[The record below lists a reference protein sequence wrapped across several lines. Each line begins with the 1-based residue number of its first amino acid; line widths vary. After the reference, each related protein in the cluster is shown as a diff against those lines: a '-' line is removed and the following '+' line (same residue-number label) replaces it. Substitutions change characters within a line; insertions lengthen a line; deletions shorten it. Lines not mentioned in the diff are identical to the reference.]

1 VRILGIETSCDET
14 AAAVVEDGHTVLS
27 DVVVSQID
35 IHKRF
40 GGTVPEIASRSH
52 LETLLPVIEDALER
66 ASLGFADID
75 AIAVTHR
82 PGLIGALLV
91 GVAAAKTLA
100 LALGRPLIGIHHIA
114 AHIYASWMQSP
125 SRPQAPFV
133 SLVVSGGHTT
143 LFRMDDPFSAVEIG
157 STIDDAVGEA
167 FDKVA
172 AVLKLG
178 YPGGPIVDKLAREG
192 DPKRFPFKSPL
203 MKKDGLDFTL
213 SGIKTAVL
221 YLVNGMNV
229 RKEALPPD
237 RRQRAR
243 RLRVVPASGRRG
255 AGPRDDERRRLVR
268 CERRAGRRRMRREL
282 GVARS
287 LHAGVRAARPRP
299 APAVAPVVHRQRGD
313 GGRPR
318 VPQVPARRR
327 ERPDARRRGV
337 LTPFQALRASD
348 GVRPR
353 VGGRSDTKL
362 DKRQGAG

>member
-1 VRILGIETSCDET
+1 MRILGIETSCDET
-14 AAAVVEDGHTVLS
+14 AAAVVEDGHIVLS

-52 LETLLPVIEDALER
+52 LETLLPVVEEALES
-66 ASLGFADID
+66 ASLRFTDVD

-91 GVAAAKTLA
+91 GVASAKTLA
-100 LALGRPLIGIHHIA
+100 LALDRPLIGIHHIA
-114 AHIYASWMQSP
+114 AHIYAGWMQSP
-125 SRPQAPFV
+125 TRPQAPFV

-143 LFRMDDPFSAVEIG
+143 LFRMDDPFTAVEIG

-178 YPGGPIVDKLAREG
+178 YPGGPIVDKMAQGG

-203 MKKDGLDFTL
+203 LKKDGLDFTL

-229 RKEALPPD
+229 RKEALPLTEANVKD
-237 RRQRAR
+237 VCASFQHQ
-243 RLRVVPASGRRG
+243 VVEA
-255 AGPRDDERRRLVR
+255 LVR
-268 CERRAGRRRMRREL
+268 GTMNAVAACGASAVVVGGGCAANSQLRERFTQECERRGLGLHLPSRRLSTDNAVMIAGLAFHKVQREGADDL
-282 GVARS
+282 S
-287 LHAGVRAARPRP
+287 LD
-299 APAVAPVVHRQRGD
+299 AVA
-313 GGRPR
+313 
-318 VPQVPARRR
+318 
-327 ERPDARRRGV
+327 
-337 LTPFQALRASD
+337 S
-348 GVRPR
+348 
-353 VGGRSDTKL
+353 
-362 DKRQGAG
+362 